1 MEILVRLPILAF
13 AAVVAAAAPAAAT
26 FHDVTI
32 SPIPFDRWM
41 YPFNGTPAT
50 RNLASTFSAV
60 YADPDSFD
68 NKDATLI
75 LAVNTVAAGIPAGQ
89 GAANY
94 LPVAVRVRVT
104 HFEGEFLYDP
114 TYDAW
119 QTYLAPNDPNY
130 VADSDPGHPI
140 ELYGVGLRNGYTL
153 PLVVGAPGPAGPPGF
168 GEGERYCESSCG
180 GLGQGI
186 RNAFPYDPGAAD
198 PLGDVSNNVRRRPPL
213 TGGSFDPFPWA
224 LGISTSGLDP
234 GDPVPQGVFDTS
246 PGETFEFDVELG
258 DPGVLA
264 YVRQGLDVGVLAF
277 AITSM
282 HTVEQQ
288 VGGTNPNF
296 YNRESTDTAAVK
308 PSMEIVTVVP
318 EPGFAAGVASSV
330 GMLAWLDRRRARR
343 AARAG
348 GR

>member
-1 MEILVRLPILAF
+1 VRLPILAF

-26 FHDVTI
+26 FHDITI

-119 QTYLAPNDPNY
+119 QTYLDPGDPNY
-130 VADSDPGHPI
+130 VADSDPGRPI

-153 PLVVGAPGPAGPPGF
+153 PLVVGASGPAGPPGF

-198 PLGDVSNNVRRRPPL
+198 PQGDVSNNVRRRPPL

-224 LGISTSGLDP
+224 LGISTSGLNP
-234 GDPVPQGVFDTS
+234 GDPVPQGVFNTS
-246 PGETFEFDVELG
+246 PGETFEFDVELS
-258 DPGVLA
+258 DPDVLA
-264 YVRQGLDVGVLAF
+264 YVRQGLNVGVLAF

-296 YNRESTDTAAVK
+296 YNRESTDTGAIK
-308 PSMEIVTVVP
+308 PSMEIVAVVP
-318 EPGFAAGVASSV
+318 EPGFAAGLASSV
-330 GMLAWLDRRRARR
+330 GALALLDRRRARR
-343 AARAG
+343 ARAQS
-348 GR
+348 